1 MDDKTQ
7 SPQSHDTENEE
18 KNDNVKGVESHSD
31 SESSSGD
38 SRDSD
43 FDSAI
48 AEESFKVI
56 FL

>member
-31 SESSSGD
+31 S
-38 SRDSD
+38 
-43 FDSAI
+43 DSAI